1 MDKANPKALLII
13 LDGFGVAKDP
23 DVSAIAKAQTPFIDT
38 LFNKYPHSTLSASG
52 ENVGLPTGQFGNSE
66 VGHMNIGAGRIV
78 RQELSRIN
86 QDIKTGR
93 FFENK
98 VLLNAINKAKSKKRL
113 HLMGLF
119 SEGGVHSHNNHLLA
133 LLKLAAQHEVENV
146 FVHAFS
152 DGRDSEPNGGIE
164 SAKKFQEKARAIGVG
179 QLASIIGRYY
189 AMDRDQRWN
198 RTQKAYE
205 LLVNGTG
212 KKFNSPIEAL
222 ETSYAEGITD
232 EFVKASAIGPDIA
245 DSRIKDGDVIIFYN
259 IRGDRAR
266 QITRAFTEINFDA
279 FPVPNRPEIHYFTF
293 TQYDDNFK
301 NVEIAYPPPDIKNT
315 LGETANRHGLSQ
327 LRIAETEKYAHV
339 TYFLNGGREK
349 PFKGEERIIIPSP
362 KVATYD
368 LQPEMSA
375 PEVAQKLCEK
385 LTEERF
391 ELGVINFANP
401 DMVGHTGDM
410 EAAIKAVETID
421 EQLKKVAETA
431 QKHGYKMLIIAD
443 HGNADC
449 MIQEDGSP
457 HTAHTTALVP
467 AILIGETSVS
477 KLKDGILAD
486 VAPTLLKMLHIEQPE
501 EMSGKTLF

>member
-1 MDKANPKALLII
+1 VDKANPKALLII

>member
-1 MDKANPKALLII
+1 
-13 LDGFGVAKDP
+13 
-23 DVSAIAKAQTPFIDT
+23 
-38 LFNKYPHSTLSASG
+38 
-52 ENVGLPTGQFGNSE
+52 
-66 VGHMNIGAGRIV
+66 
-78 RQELSRIN
+78 
-86 QDIKTGR
+86 
-93 FFENK
+93 
-98 VLLNAINKAKSKKRL
+98 
-113 HLMGLF
+113 
-119 SEGGVHSHNNHLLA
+119 
-133 LLKLAAQHEVENV
+133 
-146 FVHAFS
+146 
-152 DGRDSEPNGGIE
+152 
-164 SAKKFQEKARAIGVG
+164 
-179 QLASIIGRYY
+179 
-189 AMDRDQRWN
+189 
-198 RTQKAYE
+198 
-205 LLVNGTG
+205 
-212 KKFNSPIEAL
+212 
-222 ETSYAEGITD
+222 
-232 EFVKASAIGPDIA
+232 
-245 DSRIKDGDVIIFYN
+245 
-259 IRGDRAR
+259 
-266 QITRAFTEINFDA
+266 
-279 FPVPNRPEIHYFTF
+279 
-293 TQYDDNFK
+293 
-301 NVEIAYPPPDIKNT
+301 
-315 LGETANRHGLSQ
+315 
-327 LRIAETEKYAHV
+327 
-339 TYFLNGGREK
+339 
-349 PFKGEERIIIPSP
+349 P